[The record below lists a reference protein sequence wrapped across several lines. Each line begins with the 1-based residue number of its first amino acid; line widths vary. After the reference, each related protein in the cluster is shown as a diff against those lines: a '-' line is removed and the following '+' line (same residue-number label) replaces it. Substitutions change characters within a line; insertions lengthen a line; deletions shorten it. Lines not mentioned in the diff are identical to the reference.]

1 MHWSDDDSKWIKDG
15 PRVLPPALLAEAT
28 SNGHGHERSEW
39 VHNKRLSGQRC
50 CYALNMIYDENK
62 FLLQQPRPP
71 QTRHAAR
78 SPYHPPQTREYNRK
92 EPKLTDLRLDSGA
105 CEWQELG
112 LAFVPADGVDGGG
125 GAAGPSASASRQD
138 AAAGQDAAADDV
150 LGEGQEQHRSSRKQ
164 RVRFANNVEGGTRVR
179 SRLEDDSFEL
189 EPIPTQMLG
198 RAMGAQATSV
208 KWQAWREATGSKPRA
223 PPQTLEQRTDPSSR
237 INERFLSA
245 AEKLAKVLRTGQ
257 QASEAEREELVRQ
270 VEQLQEELG
279 LFDQARDMLEEHGLP
294 DTPRELATA
303 IVSGD
308 MQAGGIMSFR
318 IADHVEN
325 CQINKYVQPCCLACH
340 ALNLL
345 FSLTLP
351 VLSLLTQ
358 ASAQL
363 ARVCE
368 DRLCAGR
375 QRAKRHVGARG
386 AAGKRRG

>member
-1 MHWSDDDSKWIKDG
+1 MSARCAFCGFTKDLKPIPASARWSEEESRWVCDG
-15 PRVLPPALLAEAT
+15 PCELPPALLASAYTLAAGET
-28 SNGHGHERSEW
+28 RSEL
-39 VHNKRLSGQRC
+39 VHNRPKCWTLKQI
-50 CYALNMIYDENK
+50 YAENK
-62 FLLQQPRPP
+62 QILARPRPM
-71 QTRHAAR
+71 QTRHAAA
-78 SPYHPPQTREYNRK
+78 PTYMPPPTRTYNKQVILDDMRM
-92 EPKLTDLRLDSGA
+92 DSGKG
-105 CEWQELG
+105 EWQELG

-125 GAAGPSASASRQD
+125 SAAGPSASSGPSAVEQPDD
-138 AAAGQDAAADDV
+138 AAAGQDAAADDAR
-150 LGEGQEQHRSSRKQ
+150 GEGHEQQHGTSRKQ
-164 RVRFANNVEGGTRVR
+164 RVRFADSVEGGTRVR

-245 AEKLAKVLRTGQ
+245 AEKLAKVLRKGQ
-257 QASEAEREELVRQ
+257 QASEAEREELVRE
-270 VEQLQEELG
+270 VKQLQEELG

-345 FSLTLP
+345 FSLTLARNCA
-351 VLSLLTQ
+351 LSPHSGIGTDG
-358 ASAQL
+358 ASM
-363 ARVCE
+363 
-368 DRLCAGR
+368 
-375 QRAKRHVGARG
+375 
-386 AAGKRRG
+386 